1 MFINQLYA
9 ILVSKRLINKF
20 NFILDNFDLIK
31 ECDDLID
38 MLSSCISRK
47 MKVYICTRDLDALL
61 EKTDKYLLKL
71 SDVIKVDDSGIKL
84 ISDNGYE
91 TIKDNIDE
99 VEVPTYFSEYPKLEE
114 SKVNIFDLQ
123 RFVINNNIKKFNL
136 DLDTNDFI
144 STEDL
149 IKSIDKKIAE
159 LDAENK

>member
-1 MFINQLYA
+1 M
-9 ILVSKRLINKF
+9 
-20 NFILDNFDLIK
+20 
-31 ECDDLID
+31 
-38 MLSSCISRK
+38 
-47 MKVYICTRDLDALL
+47 
-61 EKTDKYLLKL
+61 LKL
-71 SDVIKVDDSGIKL
+71 SDVLKVDASGIKL

>member
-1 MFINQLYA
+1 M
-9 ILVSKRLINKF
+9 
-20 NFILDNFDLIK
+20 
-31 ECDDLID
+31 
-38 MLSSCISRK
+38 
-47 MKVYICTRDLDALL
+47 
-61 EKTDKYLLKL
+61 LKL

>member
-1 MFINQLYA
+1 
-9 ILVSKRLINKF
+9 
-20 NFILDNFDLIK
+20 
-31 ECDDLID
+31 

-47 MKVYICTRDLDALL
+47 MKVCICTRDLEALL
-61 EKTDKYLLKL
+61 EKIDKYLLKL
-71 SDVIKVDDSGIKL
+71 SDVLKVDASGIKL

>member
-1 MFINQLYA
+1 M
-9 ILVSKRLINKF
+9 
-20 NFILDNFDLIK
+20 
-31 ECDDLID
+31 
-38 MLSSCISRK
+38 
-47 MKVYICTRDLDALL
+47 
-61 EKTDKYLLKL
+61 
-71 SDVIKVDDSGIKL
+71 
-84 ISDNGYE
+84 
-91 TIKDNIDE
+91 
-99 VEVPTYFSEYPKLEE
+99 PTYFSEYPKLEE

>member
-1 MFINQLYA
+1 M
-9 ILVSKRLINKF
+9 
-20 NFILDNFDLIK
+20 
-31 ECDDLID
+31 
-38 MLSSCISRK
+38 
-47 MKVYICTRDLDALL
+47 
-61 EKTDKYLLKL
+61 LKL
-71 SDVIKVDDSGIKL
+71 SDVLKVDDSGIKL